1 MLSGANHFL
10 DVYESVYVT
19 IKNTEDVQAHRAHAA
34 CLAEAA
40 RGQVAVQRT
49 ADVAELYHDAV
60 LSAPGFGEVVRGVAE
75 CRAGAK
81 LEFTTKPKKTSRM
94 LEKTLLRRGEARGS
108 AERICDVV
116 RCMVVVGKMET
127 LREVLE
133 DFMRLHMLGKV
144 VVVRVKDR
152 FENPSGWHPP

>member
-1 MLSGANHFL
+1 MPRVCPSLHARTL
-10 DVYESVYVT
+10 
-19 IKNTEDVQAHRAHAA
+19 HRALAA
-34 CLAEAA
+34 CLGEAA
-40 RGQVAVQRT
+40 RGHVAAQRT
-49 ADVAELYHDAV
+49 ADVAELYRDAV
-60 LSAPGFGEVVRGVAE
+60 LSAPGFGEVVQGVAE
-75 CRAGAK
+75 RCHAGAK

-116 RCMVVVGKMET
+116 RCMIVVQKMET

-133 DFMRLHMLGKV
+133 DFIRLHMLGKV

-152 FENPSGWHPP
+152 FEKPSGWHPP